1 MHPKNV
7 RDWLRRAGTLGA
19 PCAMLAAT
27 LGCGGGDPAA
37 ALDDGPPGT
46 FSEIYATILSTTTES
61 RCNFC
66 HSMPASQV
74 SNGLF
79 HTGMDQAET
88 YAALLD
94 ETSMSNACSG
104 RDLVV
109 PGDPDNSLL
118 VLKVAGP
125 PPCGNRMP
133 LGGKTLSAAQIS
145 MVRSWVAAGAKDD

>member
-1 MHPKNV
+1 
-7 RDWLRRAGTLGA
+7 LS
-19 PCAMLAAT
+19 AA
-27 LGCGGGDPAA
+27 LGCGGGGGTAA
-37 ALDDGPPGT
+37 ALDNGPPGT
-46 FSEIYATILSTTTES
+46 FSEIYTNILSTQTES

-74 SNGLF
+74 SNGMF

-94 ETSMSNACSG
+94 KTSVSTACAG
-104 RDLVV
+104 RDVVV

-118 VLKVAGP
+118 VLKVAGQ

-133 LGGKTLSAAQIS
+133 LGGKALSAAQI
-145 MVRSWVAAGAKDD
+145 RLIESWVAAGANDD